1 VPNPDETPQPSP
13 TPPPPRK
20 RDAARGGF
28 REFLGEI
35 RSITDG
41 QERQVRLLAENYR
54 LREKIR
60 EARVPEGATVLSAE
74 DAKLFASYKELG
86 TPKAI
91 KDAQGRVE
99 NLAGEVARLK
109 RTESYDAAAAALGW
123 KASAFRKLAQQAD
136 IEVEPGKVKVRSAD
150 GKESEVDTYMVK
162 PSKPDAK
169 PVPLGDYAREHWAD
183 FLPALDAKETVAA
196 QRPPV
201 RPGTP
206 PRTAAEPPP
215 RPDMI
220 DAETEIRAQLDT
232 GRYNAL

>member
-1 VPNPDETPQPSP
+1 VPEEEKKPAAEDKPKP
-13 TPPPPRK
+13 K
-20 RDAARGGF
+20 ARGGGDGF
-28 REFLGEI
+28 RKYLDEI
-35 RSITDG
+35 RGIASG
-41 QERQVRLLAENYR
+41 NEREARLLAENYK
-54 LREKIR
+54 LRDKLR

-91 KDAQGRVE
+91 KDVQGRVE

-136 IEVEPGKVKVRSAD
+136 IEVQPLKVKGDD
-150 GKESEVDTYMVK
+150 GKEVETYVVK
-162 PSKPDAK
+162 PPQAGDK

-183 FLPALDAKETVAA
+183 FLPALDAKETTTAT
-196 QRPPV
+196 RPV
-201 RPGTP
+201 VKPGTP

-215 RPDMI
+215 RPDMT

>member
-41 QERQVRLLAENYR
+41 QERQVKLLAENYR
-54 LREKIR
+54 LREKLR
-60 EARVPEGATVLSAE
+60 EARPPEGSHVITAE
-74 DAKLFASYKELG
+74 EARLLASYKELG

-91 KDAQGRVE
+91 KDVQGRVE
-99 NLAGEVARLK
+99 NLTGEVARLK

-136 IEVEPGKVKVRSAD
+136 IEVQPLKIKGDD
-150 GKESEVDTYMVK
+150 GKEVETYGVK
-162 PSKPDAK
+162 PAKDGDK

-183 FLPALDAKETVAA
+183 FLPALDAKEVTSAP
-196 QRPPV
+196 RPPV

-215 RPDMI
+215 RPDMT